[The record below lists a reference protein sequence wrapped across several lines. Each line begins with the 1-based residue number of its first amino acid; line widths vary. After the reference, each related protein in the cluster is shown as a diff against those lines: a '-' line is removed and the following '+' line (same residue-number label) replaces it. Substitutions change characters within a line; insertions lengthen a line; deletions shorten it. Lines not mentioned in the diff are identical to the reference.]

1 MVGYNKNMN
10 PLVSIIIPVYNGAD
24 YLADAINSA
33 LNQTYQN
40 IEVIVVNDGS
50 NDSDATEKIAL
61 SYSDKINY
69 IKKENGGVSTAL
81 NMGIQNMKG
90 EYFSW
95 LSHDDMYTSNKIQ
108 SQIDFLKSNN
118 KKEAIC
124 FSDFELLFVDTNQRG
139 VIKMP
144 SVNDTDF
151 LLWIATDNKLH
162 GCTLLIPKIFFD
174 KFGIFNENLLA
185 TQDYDLWFRFAE
197 SIPFLY
203 QSENFVISRQHSQ
216 QTTYKISKRVILE
229 GNFLRINFFK
239 KLVEKNIVIE
249 APFKFA
255 FNFTRNRK
263 FLASYYMF
271 KYYESRFK
279 FYNIKYFTFKIGKYL
294 SFILLLT
301 LNNFLLKELKTLDF
315 QKDAN

>member
-1 MVGYNKNMN
+1 MN

-50 NDSDATEKIAL
+50 SDSDATEKIAL
-61 SYSDKINY
+61 SYSDKIKY

-81 NMGIQNMKG
+81 NLGIQNMQG

-95 LSHDDMYTSNKIQ
+95 LSHDDMYTPEKIQ
-108 SQIDFLKSNN
+108 SQIEYLKLHNVNN
-118 KKEAIC
+118 AIC
-124 FSDFELLFVDTNQRG
+124 FSDFELLFVDTNQRE

-144 SVNDTDF
+144 LVSESDF

-162 GCTLLIPKIFFD
+162 GCTLLIPKLSFD
-174 KFGIFNENLLA
+174 KFGNFNESLLA

-197 SIPFLY
+197 SIPFLH
-203 QSENFVISRQHSQ
+203 QSEVFVISRQHSQ
-216 QTTYKISKRVILE
+216 QTTYKISKRVIIE
-229 GNFLRINFFK
+229 GNLLRINFFK
-239 KLVEKNIVIE
+239 KLVEKNIVFE
-249 APFKFA
+249 SPFKSA
-255 FNFTRNRK
+255 FNFIRNRK

-279 FYNIKYFTFKIGKYL
+279 IYNIKYFIFKIGKYL
-294 SFILLLT
+294 SYILLLT

>member
-1 MVGYNKNMN
+1 MN

-50 NDSDATEKIAL
+50 NDYDETEKIAL
-61 SYSDKINY
+61 SYSDKIKY

-95 LSHDDMYTSNKIQ
+95 LSHDDMYTPNKIE
-108 SQIDFLKSNN
+108 SQIDFLKINN
-118 KKEAIC
+118 LKNAIC
-124 FSDFELLFVDTNQRG
+124 FSDFESHLVDTNQKF

-144 SVNDTDF
+144 IVIDSDF
-151 LLWIATDNKLH
+151 QLWIATDNRLH
-162 GCTLLIPKIFFD
+162 GCTLLIPKICFD
-174 KFGIFNENLLA
+174 KFGKFNETLLA
-185 TQDYDLWFRFAE
+185 TQDYDLWFKFAE
-197 SIPFLY
+197 SMRFLY
-203 QSENFVISRQHSQ
+203 QPEVFVISRQHSQ
-216 QTTYKISKRVILE
+216 QNASKIPKRATLE
-229 GNFLRINFFK
+229 GNLLRINFFK
-239 KLVEKNIVIE
+239 QLVQKNIIINS
-249 APFKFA
+249 PIKFA
-255 FNFTRNRK
+255 FNFIRNRK
-263 FLASYYMF
+263 FLASYYIF

-279 FYNIKYFTFKIGKYL
+279 FYNTKYFTFKIGKYL
-294 SFILLLT
+294 SLILLLT
-301 LNNFLLKELKTLDF
+301 LNNFLLKELRTLDF